1 MRLLGYTLI
10 QYDWCLYEKNRRNT
24 GAALG
29 EPHTVMNTESGGVE
43 LSAKDGKR
51 FSATTEGG
59 ETQQGSAQRDDMG
72 CTELSSSCSNEI
84 DDPLYL
90 RRISQ
95 GISRVS

>member
-59 ETQQGSAQRDDMG
+59 ETQQGSAQSLGGSMALL
-72 CTELSSSCSNEI
+72 TA
-84 DDPLYL
+84 
-90 RRISQ
+90 RIWTPSLQ
-95 GISRVS
+95 NWE